1 MFERFTEKAR
11 RVIFFARF
19 EASKYGSPFIETE
32 HILLG
37 LMREDKVLA
46 RRLWLRAGSSEAL
59 RKEIESRITP
69 RERVSISVEVP
80 LTSDARQ
87 TLHFA
92 VEEAERVG
100 DKHVG
105 TEHLLLGLLRADK
118 GVAAIVLNAQ
128 GVTLSAFR
136 TSLTQQGR
144 GQAIMPSD
152 VSPRVAEDAT
162 FILQHFL
169 NALRAG
175 SKDES
180 RDFFWSKAQF
190 IDARGKRWTGKG
202 ELQSRFV
209 ELFAPFAARN
219 AKCVTEEIMQLRD
232 GLWVEALLWEDVPLP
247 EKTPKG
253 LCRMTVMLGLAEFP
267 EPGWLIYSV
276 QITPITGI

>member
-37 LMREDKVLA
+37 LMREDKALA
-46 RRLWLRAGSSEAL
+46 RRLWLRAGSFEAL
-59 RKEIESRITP
+59 RREIESRITP

-80 LTSDARQ
+80 LTSDAKQ

-118 GVAAIVLNAQ
+118 SVAAIVLNAQ
-128 GVTLSAFR
+128 GVTLSDFR

-190 IDARGKRWTGKG
+190 IDEG
-202 ELQSRFV
+202 LQSRFG

-267 EPGWLIYSV
+267 EPGWFIYSV

>member
-37 LMREDKVLA
+37 LMREDKALA
-46 RRLWLRAGSSEAL
+46 RRLWLRAGSFEAL
-59 RKEIESRITP
+59 RREIESRITP
-69 RERVSISVEVP
+69 RERVSTSVEVP
-80 LTSDARQ
+80 LTSDAKQ

-118 GVAAIVLNAQ
+118 SVAAIVLNAQ
-128 GVTLSAFR
+128 GVTLSDFR

-190 IDARGKRWTGKG
+190 IDEG
-202 ELQSRFV
+202 LQSRFG

-267 EPGWLIYSV
+267 EPGWFIYSV

>member
-190 IDARGKRWTGKG
+190 IDEG
-202 ELQSRFV
+202 LQSRFG

-267 EPGWLIYSV
+267 EPGWFIYSV